1 MDSFFKDIGV
11 SGAVTALAL
20 CAVVILGIIVIF
32 VWKYKSD
39 RQLKALEGIR
49 TQLEKG
55 LDANITDKSD
65 MNEKSSEEFSPLGM
79 FGEIDTNNSNEERNT
94 FNIGKSGKIYT
105 EEEIKSLIKD

>member
-39 RQLKALEGIR
+39 RQFKALKRIR
-49 TQLEKG
+49 TQLEKD
-55 LDANITDKSD
+55 LDVK
-65 MNEKSSEEFSPLGM
+65 KFLRL
-79 FGEIDTNNSNEERNT
+79 FR
-94 FNIGKSGKIYT
+94 
-105 EEEIKSLIKD
+105 